1 MVSAVAETLVDGVT
15 VTFDD
20 DGDPDEISAA
30 LTFTVPPGAETAETA
45 GLTHL
50 VWALALA
57 SLGLIRQPDCGSY
70 AGADVEVDV
79 MVDGTTV
86 EFYPDG
92 SPDAVVAFL
101 GRLCAA
107 LGQPPTHLLDMVASQ
122 LDPAD
127 AVDLDERCRALLAL
141 RYGRTGLGA
150 FYWLSPETYRAYTA
164 DEVLEHAQ
172 RVFTAANAVLDLG
185 GPVPPGLR
193 LPLPSGSPATAN
205 AALPARIGQ
214 PAWAA
219 MWRAGAGLTVRTGP
233 GNSALV
239 AMQVLERRLKSL
251 DEVRTVAVDGG
262 PGATDWI
269 VLAGGRPSAAP
280 DAVAAMWRELGALA
294 REEISGKELDRVVGA
309 LVDSMRSITAASPAA
324 AEVLDEMV
332 AVRPA
337 DVLAVF
343 RHALPTALVTV
354 PYGER
359 AKLDGVT
366 EVGVATAGYVPDGE
380 VFPSTRFGFKR
391 ADGPRLVLTFDSIS
405 RVDET
410 VATVRRSDAT
420 LLDASDGRLVLIGP
434 DLATVVVDPDRYAGA
449 ESAIRSVAAWFE

>member
-1 MVSAVAETLVDGVT
+1 MAETVVDGVT

-20 DGDPDEISAA
+20 DGDPDEIAA
-30 LTFTVPPGAETAETA
+30 GLTFTLPPGAETADTA

-57 SLGLIRQPDCGSY
+57 SLGLIRQPDYGSY
-70 AGADVEVDV
+70 AGGGVDVDV
-79 MVDGTTV
+79 MVDGTSV

-92 SPDAVVAFL
+92 SADAVVAFL

-107 LGQPPTHLLDMVASQ
+107 LGEPATHLLDVVASR

-127 AVDLDERCRALLAL
+127 AVDLDEGCRALLAL

-150 FYWLSPETYRAYTA
+150 TYWLSPETYRAYTA
-164 DEVLEHAQ
+164 EEVRAHAQ
-172 RVFTAANAVLDLG
+172 RVFTVANAVLDLD

-193 LPLPSGSPATAN
+193 LPLPPGSQSTSDP
-205 AALPARIGQ
+205 ALPARIGQ

-219 MWRAGAGLTVRTGP
+219 MWRAGAGLTVRTSP
-233 GNSALV
+233 GAAALV

-251 DEVRTVAVDGG
+251 DQVRTMAVDGG
-262 PGATDWI
+262 PGTTDWL
-269 VLAGGRPSAAP
+269 VVAGGRASAAP

-294 REEISGKELDRVVGA
+294 REEVSSKELDRVVGA
-309 LVDSMRSITAASPAA
+309 LVDSMRKITAASDAA

-337 DVLAVF
+337 DVLTVF

-405 RVDET
+405 HVGET
-410 VATVRRSDAT
+410 IATVRRSDAT
-420 LLDASDGRLVLIGP
+420 LLDASDGRLVLIGA

-449 ESAIRSVAAWFE
+449 ESAVRSVAAWFE